1 MAGYVR
7 VSASDIMTGQDVKA
21 GPLNAEYNAIK
32 DAFAV
37 ATGHKHDGSTG
48 EGPKINLVTS
58 LSGYLPAV
66 HGGSGGKN
74 NFGGTTVPITT
85 DDSSQGYAIGSIW
98 YNTST
103 GKLYVCTTNTASN
116 AIWKEFSL
124 GTSAGST
131 TLQDLSVTGTTTLY
145 GNTNLGNANSDIVTV
160 VATTTF
166 ENNTTFG
173 TANTDTMSI
182 IATPTFTPQ
191 IIANGGVAGAL
202 TGNVTGDVTG
212 NISSSGTSSLNNVT
226 LNGAITGGTIEN
238 SAIGG
243 VTASTITGTIVT
255 ANTNF
260 SGNITGD
267 VTGNVSASTG
277 ISVFHDVRIDGQ
289 LNMNAAT
296 GTTNTIINLTTPTN
310 DYDAAT
316 KKYVDDAKAS
326 ILGSV
331 TTEFDTLQEIEALI
345 GDDALVSGDL
355 VTMIG
360 TKLSKAGGTM
370 TANIVMSNSAEITG
384 LPNSPTSGSHATSK
398 TYVDGILG
406 SATAASASAT
416 AAQNAQGLAE
426 SARDASIVA
435 KDASETALT
444 TFQNIYHSP
453 NASDPSGLSSSDY
466 GDLFFNTNTQEL
478 KVYKSGGWTA
488 IGVDNATS
496 NRFSYLANTTGS
508 QTEFTGADE
517 AGNTLAFT
525 SPFIDVYK
533 NGVRQSLQ
541 NADYALSGGNK
552 VTFPSALAANDV
564 VEMVTW
570 NAFEVSNLTNYLQLS
585 GGTINGDLILTG
597 ANANIQWDK
606 SDDALEILDNAKITL
621 GTTTAMEISSTGIS
635 SDSLSLK
642 SITSSHNFFTGTQ
655 GAETKVYHN
664 NNPHI
669 ETNANGAVITG
680 SGQNTIATLSIGT
693 GSGHSAGIGS
703 TATNLN
709 IIGPANHQGFTV
721 DNVGV
726 SKMQYQGGDRVHAT
740 STGTKL
746 NGTIEIEQATIGGNA
761 KGNIRE
767 TAHDLVN
774 EVSSFNLNW
783 DVTKASVYYLD
794 LTTANINSMT
804 ISGHEN
810 SATSAYA
817 QGFTVRVKQP
827 ASGNLPI
834 VNWDS
839 NIKWVGGNNPTLTST
854 NGAVDVISFFT
865 MRGDIYGFVS
875 GLDVK

>member
-1 MAGYVR
+1 
-7 VSASDIMTGQDVKA
+7 
-21 GPLNAEYNAIK
+21 
-32 DAFAV
+32 
-37 ATGHKHDGSTG
+37 
-48 EGPKINLVTS
+48 
-58 LSGYLPAV
+58 
-66 HGGSGGKN
+66 
-74 NFGGTTVPITT
+74 
-85 DDSSQGYAIGSIW
+85 
-98 YNTST
+98 
-103 GKLYVCTTNTASN
+103 
-116 AIWKEFSL
+116 
-124 GTSAGST
+124 
-131 TLQDLSVTGTTTLY
+131 
-145 GNTNLGNANSDIVTV
+145 
-160 VATTTF
+160 
-166 ENNTTFG
+166 
-173 TANTDTMSI
+173 MSI

-191 IIANGGVAGAL
+191 INANGGVAGDL

-226 LNGAITGGTIEN
+226 LSGAITGGTIEN

-277 ISVFHDVRIDGQ
+277 TSVFHDVRIDGT

-345 GDDALVSGDL
+345 GDDTLVSGDL

-360 TKLSKAGGTM
+360 TKLSMANGGNM
-370 TANIVMSNSAEITG
+370 QANIVMQNSSEITG
-384 LPNSPTSGSHATSK
+384 LPNPPTSGSHATSK
-398 TYVDGILG
+398 DYVDGILG
-406 SATAASASAT
+406 SATVASASAT
-416 AAQNAQGLAE
+416 AAQTAQGLAE

-435 KDASETALT
+435 KNASETALT

-496 NRFSYLANTTGS
+496 NRFSYLANNTGT

-525 SPFIDVYK
+525 SPYIDVYK

-552 VTFPSALAANDV
+552 VTFPSGLAHNDV

-570 NAFEVSNLTNYLQLS
+570 NAFEVANLTNYLQLS
-585 GGTINGDLILTG
+585 GGTIDGNLVLTG
-597 ANANIQWDK
+597 STANIQWDK
-606 SDDALEILDNAKITL
+606 AESSLEILDNANISL
-621 GTTTAMEISSTGIS
+621 GTSGTHVLSSTGIA
-635 SDSLSLK
+635 SDSLALN
-642 SITSSHNFFTGTQ
+642 SITSSHSYLTGTQ
-655 GAETKVYHN
+655 AGAVSIFHN
-664 NNPHI
+664 NKEHI
-669 ETNANGAVITG
+669 VTEADGINVRSSVFDQTARVRLGTFATNYAGILQDATFVKIIDKDNNVVFKGSSGGGSIAYQDSNSAQGHINGLNLSGIVSLQAEAVQHGTFSSLNERRYDLINDLSGNTLAWDIRKATVFDLELTSTNIT
-680 SGQNTIATLSIGT
+680 TMTLSG
-693 GSGHSAGIGS
+693 GHSSGANE
-703 TATNLN
+703 AT
-709 IIGPANHQGFTV
+709 GFTL
-721 DNVGV
+721 
-726 SKMQYQGGDRVHAT
+726 RVV
-740 STGTKL
+740 
-746 NGTIEIEQATIGGNA
+746 QP
-761 KGNIRE
+761 
-767 TAHDLVN
+767 
-774 EVSSFNLNW
+774 SSG
-783 DVTKASVYYLD
+783 S
-794 LTTANINSMT
+794 
-804 ISGHEN
+804 
-810 SATSAYA
+810 
-817 QGFTVRVKQP
+817 
-827 ASGNLPI
+827 LPI

-839 NIKWVGGNNPTLTST
+839 NIKWVAGTAPTLTST
-854 NGAVDVISFFT
+854 NGAIDVISFVS
-865 MRGDIYGFVS
+865 MRGHYYGFVS